1 MKMKTAYSTLAL
13 ACVTAMGLS
22 VAPAAIAA
30 DGVIIGSVKDEA
42 KARSYAGA
50 EIKITN
56 SGVLILSIFRS
67 QSK

>member
-42 KARSYAGA
+42 KARSYAGQNK
-50 EIKITN
+50 IKN
-56 SGVLILSIFRS
+56 
-67 QSK
+67 